1 MSASRNPWNVIF
13 HPKKDP
19 QAVQKQRGGT
29 GKDPFDMKKLEE
41 DLEHKENHPRKK
53 IFRLRL
59 KDDDLDLCLESLTT
73 WKQERPSL
81 DLRLVELLHA
91 AMRTDKEEAD

>member
-1 MSASRNPWNVIF
+1 MSALKNPLNVFSRT
-13 HPKKDP
+13 KKDP
-19 QAVQKQRGGT
+19 APGLKQRGGT

-59 KDDDLDLCLESLTT
+59 KDDDLDFCLESLTT
-73 WKQERPSL
+73 WRQERPSPNS
-81 DLRLVELLHA
+81 RLVDLLRA
-91 AMRTDKEEAD
+91 AMRTDKEDNE